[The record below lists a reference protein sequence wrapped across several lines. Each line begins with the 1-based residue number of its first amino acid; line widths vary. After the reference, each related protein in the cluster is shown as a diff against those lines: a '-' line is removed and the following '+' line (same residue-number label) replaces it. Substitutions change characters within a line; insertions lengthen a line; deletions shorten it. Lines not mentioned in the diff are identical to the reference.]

1 MARKSGSVKFWPNIL
16 PLESLSYEGEPSRRP
31 LPTPNEFGISV
42 TKDTLHY
49 IEHVLALVPRHQ
61 AWVGRLR
68 LPRWVGIKPLKKW
81 RLRRLNVV
89 EHVVID
95 TFGGSIW
102 SKLTT
107 KGLLKYQQSV

>member
-1 MARKSGSVKFWPNIL
+1 METNQCKDPMDKNKDCRVGQLTS
-16 PLESLSYEGEPSRRP
+16 
-31 LPTPNEFGISV
+31 ISV

-61 AWVGRLR
+61 EWVGRL
-68 LPRWVGIKPLKKW
+68 LRWVGIKPLKKW
-81 RLRRLNVV
+81 RLRRLNIV

-102 SKLTT
+102 SELMT
-107 KGLLKYQQSV
+107 KGL